1 MAASSRDPVT
11 GRFVSTR
18 NTPESGEGKFETYAD
33 DLPVEHA
40 GGRPCGPRIRRRAP
54 PRTRRGRPGPGRP
67 VEPVAPAHGEADQR
81 PLRRHDRDLHARPD
95 RATLHADTMREAV
108 GPDAGDLDPVHY
120 LVGNI
125 TGIQE

>member
-1 MAASSRDPVT
+1 MIASSRDPVT

-18 NTPESGEGKFETYAD
+18 NTPESGEGKFRTYVD
-33 DLPVEHA
+33 DLPVEMQGADPADLAYGTEHRHA
-40 GGRPCGPRIRRRAP
+40 PEGDDLAQGGQSSPWR
-54 PRTRRGRPGPGRP
+54 PRTAKLISDRY
-67 VEPVAPAHGEADQR
+67 ADTTE
-81 PLRRHDRDLHARPD
+81 LHARPD
-95 RATLHADTMREAV
+95 RATLHADTMREAA